1 MTFLRRLSIA
11 NAMILITAFGLITVC
26 LFASFGITTEYRK
39 VQAANKDVAF
49 AEVVGAISGMIH
61 ELQKERG
68 ASAGF
73 LASKG
78 ASFAEALPKQR
89 LVSDA
94 VIATFQKALENIPRS
109 HLTPSLSE
117 AIDAVETQI
126 STLTALRARVDALD
140 VPLLKAVGQITRLN
154 RAAIKLAPEFGS
166 LISHGDAARAV
177 QRHSILMTG
186 KDVIGLERATGAAGL
201 ARAHAAGTA
210 FPDAVFNRFQ
220 LLVVERETLINLYQ
234 TLASPALTTMLIDA
248 ESTAEAKSVAEI
260 RTAIQSG
267 DKDLVLAYTSEE
279 WFEKLTKLLSFYK
292 AMEVAGVEEFRD
304 SLYTAVESEK
314 ALLRA
319 EIILFVAAFVIL
331 SIVSGGFVRICRRA
345 LQRVSTRVDQLA
357 EGDILGEIVQE
368 TQPDLGKITAALAEF
383 QTAEL
388 DRRQKAELQVE
399 LEKRSAKGIERI
411 VEHVQQGIFD
421 QRLRLRDLEGPSWIL
436 GTGIN
441 EIMTV
446 AEGVVTKQREKDQK
460 ALEDQKKATT
470 AQEQTVNSVKD
481 VVAAFSTGDFQRR
494 VDVKDKTG
502 VWADICN
509 GINQIATT
517 CEGALGDV
525 EKLLTGMAQGNISQR
540 MTGDYEGTFADIRTS
555 ANQSFDQL
563 QNTFSQI
570 AASVTSIEGTATE
583 VSKATA
589 DLTTRSEGQAR
600 AVDTSLV
607 ATNGL
612 GESLNANAKQ
622 LTECRKLIDRLDNKT
637 SEGKEV
643 TEKAVETIS
652 KMESASEEMSKI
664 VATIEDIAFQTNL
677 LALNASVEAARAGSA
692 GKGFAVVASEV
703 RSLSGRCADA
713 SRQIGELISES
724 VSQIKS
730 GAGNVR
736 QTGDAMNEVRNTMSD
751 VLTMIE
757 NITNAGES
765 QASGLRELGAAMTEL
780 DASAK
785 SNLALATTNSGLT
798 DDLLTLKTQLS
809 NAVSV
814 FQVENPTA
822 RIAAE

>member
-11 NAMILITAFGLITVC
+11 NAMILITAFGLITIC

-39 VQAANKDVAF
+39 VQTATRDLTYV
-49 AEVVGAISGMIH
+49 EVVGAISGMIH

-78 ASFAEALPKQR
+78 ANFAEALPRQR
-89 LVSDA
+89 LLSDG
-94 VIATFQKALENIPRS
+94 VIAAFRDSLAIVPTSQ
-109 HLTPSLSE
+109 LTPSLSE
-117 AIDAVETQI
+117 AIDVVETQI
-126 STLTALRARVDALD
+126 SALTALRARVDALD
-140 VPLLKAVGQITRLN
+140 IPLLDAVGQITRLN
-154 RAAIKLAPEFGS
+154 RSAIKLAPEFGN

-186 KDVIGLERATGAAGL
+186 KGVIGLERATGAAGL

-210 FPDAVFNRFQ
+210 FPQAVLDRFK
-220 LLVVERETLINLYQ
+220 LLVVERETLFDLYQ
-234 TLASPALTTMLIDA
+234 NLASPALATMLIDA
-248 ESTAEAKSVAEI
+248 QSTAEAKTVTQI
-260 RTAIQSG
+260 RSAIQSG
-267 DKDLVLAYTSEE
+267 DKDQVLAYTSEE
-279 WFEKLTKLLSFYK
+279 WFEKITKLLSLFK
-292 AMEVAGVEEFRD
+292 AMEDAGVGEFRD
-304 SLYTAVESEK
+304 HLHTAVENER

-319 EIILFVAAFVIL
+319 EIILFIAAFMLL
-331 SIVSGGFVRICRRA
+331 SVVSGGFVRFSRRA
-345 LQRVSTRVDQLA
+345 LNRVSTRVDKLA
-357 EGDILGEIVQE
+357 EGDILSEIVQE
-368 TQPDLGKITAALAEF
+368 SQPDLGKITAALAQF
-383 QTAEL
+383 QTAEQA
-388 DRRQKAELQVE
+388 DLQVE

-411 VEHVQQGIFD
+411 VEHVQQGVFD

-446 AEGVVTKQREKDQK
+446 AEGVVTDQREKDQK
-460 ALEDQKKATT
+460 ALEEQKRATA
-470 AQEQTVNSVKD
+470 AQEQTVKSVNE
-481 VVAAFSTGDFQRR
+481 VVAAFSVGDFQRR
-494 VDVKDKTG
+494 VDVNDKTG
-502 VWADICN
+502 VWAEICT

-525 EKLLTGMAQGNISQR
+525 ENLLTGMAQGNISQR

-600 AVDTSLV
+600 AVDTSLI

-612 GESLNANAKQ
+612 GESLSVNAKQ

-703 RSLSGRCADA
+703 RSLSSRCADA

-736 QTGDAMNEVRNTMSD
+736 QTGDAMSEVRDTMGD
-751 VLTMIE
+751 VLTMID
-757 NITNAGES
+757 NITTAGES
-765 QASGLRELGAAMTEL
+765 QANGLRELGTAMTEL

-798 DDLLTLKTQLS
+798 DDLLKLKTQLS

-814 FQVENPTA
+814 FQVENATA